1 MARKALVG
9 LSCIALALG
18 LVGCT
23 WTQTQRDF
31 PPSINRPYSAVQ
43 HSHDHVQGHGHSHGV
58 D

>member
-23 WTQTQRDF
+23 WTETKREF

-43 HSHDHVQGHGHSHGV
+43 HSHDHVQGHGHNH
-58 D
+58 DAE